1 MGFWDVMLA
10 GGALMLIF
18 EGIMPFV
25 APDVWKNTMRQ
36 AIALSS
42 GQLRFVGML
51 AIVAGLVLLSL
62 VSFAN

>member
-1 MGFWDVMLA
+1 MGFWDVLLA

-25 APDVWKNTMRQ
+25 APDAWKNTMRQ

-62 VSFAN
+62 VSIAN

>member
-1 MGFWDVMLA
+1 
-10 GGALMLIF
+10 
-18 EGIMPFV
+18 
-25 APDVWKNTMRQ
+25 MRQ